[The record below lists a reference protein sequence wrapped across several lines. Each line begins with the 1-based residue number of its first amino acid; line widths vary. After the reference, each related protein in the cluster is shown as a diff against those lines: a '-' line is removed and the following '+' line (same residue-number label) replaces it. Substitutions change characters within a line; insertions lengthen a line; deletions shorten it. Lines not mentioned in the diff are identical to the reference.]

1 MSKLKLSGKD
11 TIFIKGHT
19 YLIKE
24 LTFSAEWI
32 TGTFKYCQNGFNVF
46 DTPLGAYGIED
57 KDCIDSLYDITDTTI
72 MELRGKNTNNTL
84 SELKS
89 VLASIQSGKSNT
101 DGYADALKDIQE
113 DITQLEGHQLTLEQ
127 ANLNNIHKYVSK
139 TQQSAAYESF
149 KAGAEW
155 QKEQYKLIL
164 EALEFGQAYMK
175 LYMKKMGQSIILE
188 PEPGSALDK
197 INKAIE
203 RLQD

>member
-113 DITQLEGHQLTLEQ
+113 DITQLEGHQLTLDQ
-127 ANLNNIHKYVSK
+127 ASETYSAHAKSPVGTLLYIHK
-139 TQQSAAYESF
+139 TTAF

-155 QKEQYKLIL
+155 QKEQDKPLIKAL
-164 EALEFGQAYMK
+164 QDAIKFIKCSPFLSNPEKHPKGLEKWEAL
-175 LYMKKMGQSIILE
+175 
-188 PEPGSALDK
+188 
-197 INKAIE
+197 IE